1 MLKVDVNQK
10 TLKMIEFIFVG
21 VFIVLGVW
29 ASIGIG
35 VTWDEDS
42 EFNTLLLNW
51 KAVYGLLQGSTDD
64 YQALINYRDRY
75 YGVGFHIVSGGLS
88 FLLSHALPNLSGL
101 DDRGWRLVLTHI
113 PIFLSFVASGYLL
126 RFLLLR
132 FTQSQLTALLG
143 MLAFL
148 LWPYLLGHSL
158 MNVKDIPFLFVW
170 LLCTIECIS
179 VLDLLESSTNK
190 YPKRLIYKILLLGF
204 LTAWLF
210 SIRVTGVLI
219 FIEFGFLFLSRKVF
233 GFPKFLFSN
242 IKITILAVIFS
253 TVFLAGLVLFSPIYW
268 HNPIEFFNAIRF
280 MSHHSWDG
288 NTLTA
293 GRLVDPKTQLYFY
306 VSNWF
311 LVKAPLIVLLGIML
325 IPVLFCKNIFQYK
338 KILGE
343 KKRIILLDHQADF
356 IGLIA
361 STGCI
366 ILLLMAIRVGIYN
379 ELRHLLFL
387 FPFAYLIGV
396 STLYYFNK
404 KLVNLLLLLSIGLF
418 IFDDIRLY
426 PYQYTYLNEV
436 SRQFNVAEKYEKDYF
451 GVSALRSAQWLNGAS
466 LDLPRKICIY
476 ADPVHLW
483 EHAINKDKYQCIKN
497 YSTISDE
504 KNLFLFY
511 WITRNDFGRLLLP
524 SCRLIHAEK
533 KLLPF
538 SNAELIMGQLYVCD
552 PKVK

>member
-219 FIEFGFLFLSRKVF
+219 FIEFGFLL
-233 GFPKFLFSN
+233 GKFLDFQN
-242 IKITILAVIFS
+242 F
-253 TVFLAGLVLFSPIYW
+253 
-268 HNPIEFFNAIRF
+268 
-280 MSHHSWDG
+280 
-288 NTLTA
+288 
-293 GRLVDPKTQLYFY
+293 YF
-306 VSNWF
+306 
-311 LVKAPLIVLLGIML
+311 
-325 IPVLFCKNIFQYK
+325 Q
-338 KILGE
+338 
-343 KKRIILLDHQADF
+343 
-356 IGLIA
+356 
-361 STGCI
+361 T
-366 ILLLMAIRVGIYN
+366 
-379 ELRHLLFL
+379 
-387 FPFAYLIGV
+387 
-396 STLYYFNK
+396 
-404 KLVNLLLLLSIGLF
+404 
-418 IFDDIRLY
+418 
-426 PYQYTYLNEV
+426 
-436 SRQFNVAEKYEKDYF
+436 
-451 GVSALRSAQWLNGAS
+451 
-466 LDLPRKICIY
+466 
-476 ADPVHLW
+476 
-483 EHAINKDKYQCIKN
+483 
-497 YSTISDE
+497 
-504 KNLFLFY
+504 
-511 WITRNDFGRLLLP
+511 
-524 SCRLIHAEK
+524 
-533 KLLPF
+533 
-538 SNAELIMGQLYVCD
+538 
-552 PKVK
+552 